1 MPITTTGSPTIEYAN
16 VKLLHMTRNNSV
28 EDPIT
33 VAFAVTDETG
43 TEQVINVQCPTAG
56 SLFQLLS
63 EAGWGGK
70 GQGGAEYSPPLR
82 VSIPRVTERLPPFFL
97 KRLSRVNSFSQGPRT
112 FARNSHDGGD

>member
-63 EAGWGGK
+63 EAGWVGPPK
-70 GQGGAEYSPPLR
+70 HAYRAAVCPPAAQPHPSASRSPPLCR
-82 VSIPRVTERLPPFFL
+82 AGMPRGHTRGNPTHAF
-97 KRLSRVNSFSQGPRT
+97 
-112 FARNSHDGGD
+112 

>member
-63 EAGWGGK
+63 EAGWVGRP
-70 GQGGAEYSPPLR
+70 AR
-82 VSIPRVTERLPPFFL
+82 VPISMRKT
-97 KRLSRVNSFSQGPRT
+97 G
-112 FARNSHDGGD
+112 